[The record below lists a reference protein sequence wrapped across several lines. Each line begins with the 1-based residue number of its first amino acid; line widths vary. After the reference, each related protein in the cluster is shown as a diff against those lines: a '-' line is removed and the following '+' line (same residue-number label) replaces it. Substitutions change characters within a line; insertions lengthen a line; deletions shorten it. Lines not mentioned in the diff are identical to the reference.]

1 METERDR
8 ERERELPSRPLR
20 SFNKNI
26 KQTVFLSISAY
37 PGDDIK
43 QLRGTLINNHGPKA
57 DDKARKQTNTEEAAC
72 VLNLSRVVFL
82 RARGLLFFHSQLLL
96 RGGKKIL
103 SSRWSCERERFGVW
117 GRSVHTQSSGMQSG
131 TRRTCLGNIARS
143 VDWFCLIFLR
153 NRINTQGS

>member
-1 METERDR
+1 MQTERDR
-8 ERERELPSRPLR
+8 ERERELPSRPLT

-43 QLRGTLINNHGPKA
+43 QLRRTLINNHGPKA

-82 RARGLLFFHSQLLL
+82 RARVYFFSLSASPA
-96 RGGKKIL
+96 RRKKDPL
-103 SSRWSCERERFGVW
+103 
-117 GRSVHTQSSGMQSG
+117 QS
-131 TRRTCLGNIARS
+131 LE
-143 VDWFCLIFLR
+143 L
-153 NRINTQGS
+153 